1 MKKQAGG
8 TFLGVTIGLLVGL
21 AAALLVAMY
30 VTKTPIP
37 LVDRGVQG
45 KPDQDALEQERNK
58 SWNPNAGWSCPP
70 RPSWV
75 AGWERPPPP
84 PTRPAQVDP
93 RASCMGGSVNNAA
106 LPPSLPIPA
115 SPGVAP
121 AMLPAA
127 APASASAA
135 ATPAAPASKPAA
147 PKPTPEA
154 TAAPAPAAKP
164 SAPPATT
171 KPASGDALDEL
182 IRQRMGASAPAAAK
196 PATSPDASGADPFL
210 YFVQAGA
217 FSSPGEAER
226 QRTKLMMLGLDAKV
240 SERDQA
246 GRTVFRVRLGPF
258 RKKGDADSATER
270 LNAQGVDSAL
280 VRVQR

>member
-58 SWNPNAGWSCPP
+58 SWNPNAGWSSPTL
-70 RPSWV
+70 PSAV
-75 AGWERPPPP
+75 GGLDSAPPP
-84 PTRPAQVDP
+84 PTLPAPVDTS
-93 RASCMGGSVNNAA
+93 ASNMNGGVGNAA
-106 LPPSLPIPA
+106 LPPSLPVPA
-115 SPGVAP
+115 SPGMAP
-121 AMLPAA
+121 AMVPAA
-127 APASASAA
+127 APASAPTA
-135 ATPAAPASKPAA
+135 ATPATASPAAPAATASKPAA
-147 PKPTPEA
+147 PKPAPEA
-154 TAAPAPAAKP
+154 APAAKP
-164 SAPPATT
+164 APAG
-171 KPASGDALDEL
+171 GDALDEL
-182 IRQRMGASAPAAAK
+182 IRQRMGAAAPAAAK

-217 FSSPGEAER
+217 FSSPEEAER

-258 RKKGDADSATER
+258 RKKGDADTTTER